1 MENSTYNSLA
11 EKLKQSGI
19 LADTNDP
26 VSTPKENN
34 MFLNGMME
42 GVFSVNQNADK
53 TIKNETE
60 ITANQEQTQNTP
72 QNRTQRE
79 PKKRINRYDLE
90 LISDKPI
97 QTPPSLF
104 SIFKRLISLRK
115 MNMENSK
122 AYNLKERFLNGLF
135 PKLYKIKIAK
145 DAVKRLNELDIDTEA
160 LLNKSVPYGESEFR
174 YNNLVKYLNYANEIQ
189 TRLNK
194 KLD

>member
-19 LADTNDP
+19 LADAKEP
-26 VSTPKENN
+26 ILTPKENN

-42 GVFSVNQNADK
+42 GVFSVNQNVDE
-53 TIKNETE
+53 TIKETNET
-60 ITANQEQTQNTP
+60 TNQEHQNNPP
-72 QNRTQRE
+72 QKQV
-79 PKKRINRYDLE
+79 KKRINRYDLE
-90 LISDKPI
+90 LISDKNKPI
-97 QTPPSLF
+97 QAPPSLF
-104 SIFKRLISLRK
+104 SIFKRLISLRR

-122 AYNLKERFLNGLF
+122 AYNFKERFLNGLF

-174 YNNLVKYLNYANEIQ
+174 YKNLVKYLNYANEIQ
-189 TRLNK
+189 TKLNK
-194 KLD
+194 EFD